1 MAITNVPQDN
11 IVSFPKLSAELD
23 GQIDDLLCKIEGIG
37 MALNATAEGLMYEQ
51 ARTVLAEGLMDHLR
65 VLRQTILPD

>member
-11 IVSFPKLSAELD
+11 IVSFPKLSDEQD

-37 MALNATAEGLMYEQ
+37 MALDATAEGLIYEQ
-51 ARTVLAEGLMDHLR
+51 ARAVLAVALMDHLA
-65 VLRQTILPD
+65 VLRRTILPG